1 MNEKELEKMIRDK
14 DYHRVMEVRAR
25 TEERAEGE
33 ETKRDMIIE
42 GTPIVY
48 DAETELF
55 RFKNYE
61 GKMVIYNEVIA
72 KGAVDDKTRMKNCF
86 MKFNHS
92 EDVFPVARVK
102 NGSLELT
109 SQDDGVHM
117 KAKVIDTP
125 TGRELF
131 KLVEEGILDRM
142 SFAFVIDRDN
152 GSVIESEE
160 DDEKIVVKRTIN
172 HISDLYDVAA
182 VMVPAYE
189 QTSLHA
195 RCKEDVE
202 TYLKQVEAD
211 KREAL
216 EKARV
221 EEIRKEVHGLI
232 DSANVSHE

>member
-1 MNEKELEKMIRDK
+1 MNKEELEKMIRNT
-14 DYHRVMEVRAR
+14 DYHRVMEVRAHA
-25 TEERAEGE
+25 EERTEGE

-42 GTPIVY
+42 GTPIVF
-48 DAETELF
+48 DAMTELF

-61 GKMVIYNEVIA
+61 GKEVIYNEVIA
-72 KGAVDDKTRMKNCF
+72 KGAVDEKTRMNNCF

-92 EDVFPVARVK
+92 ENVFPVARVK

-109 SQDDGVHM
+109 SEDDGVHM
-117 KAKVIDTP
+117 RAKVVDTP

-152 GSVIESEE
+152 GSVLESEE

-221 EEIRKEVHGLI
+221 EEIRKEVHEMI
-232 DSANVSHE
+232 SSADISHE